1 MNMKWLLL
9 ASTLGFSPMLLAEPA
24 PWYSWMSKAD
34 SKIVCAQTSPGEGW
48 VRLGGPY
55 RTARCSAGP
64 R

>member
-1 MNMKWLLL
+1 MKMKWSFLLL
-9 ASTLGFSPMLLAEPA
+9 ALAISAMAQAEPA
-24 PWYSWMSKAD
+24 PWYSWMSRVD
-34 SKIVCAQTSPGEGW
+34 GKIVCAQTSPGEGW